1 MLPPKFEHF
10 AADVSQSNES
20 CTRELRAYPRCT
32 RDLRPLPRSDTLS
45 SAILIMFYWNLQTR
59 IVYPLPTAAYQTT
72 SIYLAEIAN
81 LVFIMGLLG

>member
-32 RDLRPLPRSDTLS
+32 RELLPQPRSDTSS
-45 SAILIMFYWNLQTR
+45 SAILIMFY
-59 IVYPLPTAAYQTT
+59 
-72 SIYLAEIAN
+72 
-81 LVFIMGLLG
+81 